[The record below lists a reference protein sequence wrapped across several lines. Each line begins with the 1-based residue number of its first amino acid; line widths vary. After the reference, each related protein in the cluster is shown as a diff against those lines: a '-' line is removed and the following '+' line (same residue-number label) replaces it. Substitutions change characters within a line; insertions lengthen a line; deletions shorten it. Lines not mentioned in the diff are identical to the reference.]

1 MLFELF
7 FWLKDSVGAF
17 NVFRYVSFRII
28 AALLSS
34 LFVTLFLYPWFIRR
48 LQSQQVG
55 QVIRDDGPESHLE
68 KAGTPTMGGVLIL
81 FAVVISTVLWSD
93 LTNKYVWVILSTPV
107 GFGVVGFIDDFMK
120 IRGNNTAGLSGKI
133 RLAVEFSIVGV
144 LLFYLAATPIFETGG
159 GIWEVLTSE
168 IKVYLPFVSTDK
180 FELGIPYWTYVPFA
194 LLIVVG
200 TGNAVNLTDGLDGLA
215 IGPVVFSA
223 ATLLILAYG
232 SATVLSYDYVNPA
245 GETLRQTFDVAQY
258 LRIPKVPGIQE
269 LAIFC
274 AAVIGAGV
282 GFLWYNTFPAQI
294 FMGDVGSLSL
304 GGALGMLAVLTRH
317 ELLSSLIFG
326 LFLVEAISVIT
337 QTTSYKLT
345 GKRVFR
351 MAPIHHHY
359 EMKGWPEPKIIVR
372 FWIISFFLCLVA
384 LASLKLR

>member
-7 FWLKDSVGAF
+7 FWLKDSIGAF

-28 AALLSS
+28 ASMISALLI
-34 LFVTLFLYPWFIRR
+34 TLLLYPWFIRR
-48 LQSQQVG
+48 LQSQQIG
-55 QVIRDDGPESHLE
+55 QVIRDDGPESHFS

-93 LTNKYVWVILSTPV
+93 LTNRYVWTILAATI

-120 IRGNNTAGLSGKI
+120 LQGKSSAGLSGKI
-133 RLAVEFSIVGV
+133 RLLIEFGLGAALMAFVYGEVAV
-144 LLFYLAATPIFETGG
+144 AETGG
-159 GIWEVLTSE
+159 ILSALTYTTDL
-168 IKVYLPFVSTDK
+168 YLPFVSVDK
-180 FELGIPYWTYVPFA
+180 FSLSIPLWAYVPFA
-194 LLIVVG
+194 LVIIVG

-215 IGPVVFSA
+215 IGPVVLA
-223 ATLLILAYG
+223 AGTFLVLAYA
-232 SATVLSYDYVNPA
+232 SATVLSYEVMVDGNAVI
-245 GETLRQTFDVAQY
+245 QSFDLASY
-258 LRIPKVPGIQE
+258 LKIPKTPGVQE

-274 AAVIGAGV
+274 AAIIGAGI

-304 GGALGMLAVLTRH
+304 GGALGTLAVVTKH
-317 ELLSSLIFG
+317 ELLSAIVFG
-326 LFLVEAISVIT
+326 LFLTEAVSVIT
-337 QTTSYKLT
+337 QTLSYKLT

-372 FWIISFFLCLVA
+372 FWIISFFLCLIA